1 MMIIMNGCKY
11 DGHHLNVNAQIGANF
26 EMKVSREQM
35 AENRRRILDAAGRL
49 FRAKGFDAVSVAE
62 VMKAAGLTHGGFY
75 AHFESREALVV
86 EAFALAMDRTIV
98 HWSDRVKGMPPEQRF
113 EAVVKGYLSSFHRDN
128 RARGCALPALGAD
141 IARSS
146 PKARRTF
153 GRKFGEMIDMIARL
167 LPDMPPE
174 EARQTATSALAT
186 MMGAI
191 VLARAVGDKG
201 MSDDILAAGQQALRR
216 RAVAMNCDHKEKS
229 I

>member
-1 MMIIMNGCKY
+1 MRYLKGHGRQTRNRIVEEASYGLRQHGA
-11 DGHHLNVNAQIGANF
+11 DGMSVVDL
-26 EMKVSREQM
+26 MK
-35 AENRRRILDAAGRL
+35 L
-49 FRAKGFDAVSVAE
+49 
-62 VMKAAGLTHGGFY
+62 AGLTHGGFY

-86 EAFALAMDRTIV
+86 EAFAFAMDRTIV
-98 HWSDRVKGMPPEQRF
+98 HWSERVKGMPPEQRF
-113 EAVVKGYLSSFHRDN
+113 EAVVEGYLSSFHRDN
-128 RARGCALPALGAD
+128 RARGCALPALGGD

>member
-1 MMIIMNGCKY
+1 MRYLKGHGRQTRNRIVEEASYGLRQHGA
-11 DGHHLNVNAQIGANF
+11 DGMSVVDL
-26 EMKVSREQM
+26 M
-35 AENRRRILDAAGRL
+35 RL
-49 FRAKGFDAVSVAE
+49 
-62 VMKAAGLTHGGFY
+62 AGLTHGGFY

-128 RARGCALPALGAD
+128 RARGCALPALGGD